1 MENNLAPSQCSN
13 TIPPITTDFVLDS
26 LRHLP
31 TGKAVGLDGLS
42 GYFLKL
48 SAPSIASSL
57 TTVFNLRLSSGSF
70 DSLIFG
76 KRLKYHLYLK
86 EGSLFDRSNYR
97 PISVL
102 AILSKILERH
112 VHISFYNFLTENDL
126 LSDSQFGFRK
136 SRSCELAV
144 TDVIDR
150 LLNKMDNRV
159 LNGLLLVDLKKA
171 FDLVNHSIL
180 LSKLQIY
187 GCSSST
193 VQWLTSYLSDR
204 SQCANFKG
212 TLSDPLPVSI
222 GVPQGSIL
230 GPLFFLLFIN
240 DLPLF
245 LPQNTTLTMFASDT
259 SITQSSS
266 TIHELNARLNLVAS
280 GVFAWAN
287 LNDMAL
293 NTSKTK
299 SILITTQQKF
309 HRLNKS
315 FSCCHD

>member
-1 MENNLAPSQCSN
+1 
-13 TIPPITTDFVLDS
+13 
-26 LRHLP
+26 
-31 TGKAVGLDGLS
+31 
-42 GYFLKL
+42 
-48 SAPSIASSL
+48 
-57 TTVFNLRLSSGSF
+57 
-70 DSLIFG
+70 
-76 KRLKYHLYLK
+76 
-86 EGSLFDRSNYR
+86 
-97 PISVL
+97 
-102 AILSKILERH
+102 
-112 VHISFYNFLTENDL
+112 
-126 LSDSQFGFRK
+126 
-136 SRSCELAV
+136 
-144 TDVIDR
+144 
-150 LLNKMDNRV
+150 MDNRV

-187 GCSSST
+187 GCLSST
-193 VQWLTSYLSDR
+193 VQWFTSYLSDR
-204 SQCANFKG
+204 SQCTNFKG

-245 LPQNTTLTMFASDT
+245 LPQNTTLTMFADDT

-266 TIHELNARLNLVAS
+266 TIHELNACLNLVAS

-309 HRLNKS
+309 HSLNDHSLDVMINGKLIEQVEHAKLIGVTLDCHLTWEKHIENICSIVNSRWSLLRRIKPFLNHHCALRFFNSCIHNLFIYCSSAWGNCSNYLLSRLLLLQKRAARLLLDADYS
-315 FSCCHD
+315 QPSLSLFSKLKWLPIFDLIKLRKLVLLFTILNNPDAPLCL